1 MKRSDNRHAKAFKRS
16 QLWDPPTWPDRSG
29 LTPAAEIWRDH
40 MALADLTTER
50 VQEMADDDY
59 ANNLTWT

>member
-16 QLWDPPTWPDRSG
+16 QLWDPPTWPDRSE

-40 MALADLTTER
+40 TALADLTTER